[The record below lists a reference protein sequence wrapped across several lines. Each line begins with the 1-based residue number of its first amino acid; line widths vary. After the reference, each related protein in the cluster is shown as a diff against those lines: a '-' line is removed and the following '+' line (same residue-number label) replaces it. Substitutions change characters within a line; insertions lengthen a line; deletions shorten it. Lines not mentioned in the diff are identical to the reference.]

1 MGAIIGISGQNED
14 ELGQDITVGE
24 INTTIWGDNNYPNHI
39 AGAASTASSPDVAQG
54 DVVGAQHG
62 DTPLFLLNFTTHNW
76 GSSATRKFNVMT
88 GLRFGGSVGSS
99 SESVYAVAMRATS
112 SATAFTSTNRSDYLF
127 HGHLTASGTPSLG
140 SKTINQTVNLSAN
153 TEYYIWAFGVG
164 DDGISSYTNG
174 FINVFGLN
182 N

>member
-1 MGAIIGISGQNED
+1 
-14 ELGQDITVGE
+14 
-24 INTTIWGDNNYPNHI
+24 
-39 AGAASTASSPDVAQG
+39 
-54 DVVGAQHG
+54 
-62 DTPLFLLNFTTHNW
+62 
-76 GSSATRKFNVMT
+76 MT
-88 GLRFGGSVGSS
+88 GLRFGGSAGSS

-127 HGHLTASGTPSLG
+127 HGHLTASGTPALG
-140 SKTINQTVNLSAN
+140 SKTINQTVDLSAN

-164 DDGISSYTNG
+164 DDGINSYTNG